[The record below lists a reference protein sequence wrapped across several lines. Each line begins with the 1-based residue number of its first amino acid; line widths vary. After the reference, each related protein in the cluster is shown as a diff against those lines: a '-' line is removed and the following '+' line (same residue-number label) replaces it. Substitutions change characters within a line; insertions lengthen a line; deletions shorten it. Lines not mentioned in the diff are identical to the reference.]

1 MIQRDIDRIIISH
14 YIHSMAFIR
23 RKAVKKYVYHQLV
36 ENYRDGKKVKQRVLK
51 HIGNKRPSDAELQRL
66 IEEVRK

>member
-1 MIQRDIDRIIISH
+1 
-14 YIHSMAFIR
+14 MAFIR
-23 RKAVKKYVYHQLV
+23 TKKIKGKRYAYIV
-36 ENYRDGKKVKQRVLK
+36 ENKWKKKKVKQRVLK